1 MDSVILSEYYFD
13 INFKQS
19 DIYYF
24 GKMLCLLM
32 KTCYTPLRQLSI
44 VFKTQ
49 LKIDN
54 VLLSCFSVSL
64 SIQGVSQVKK
74 SNPLCFLKYECPH
87 SLWPLIFQKYWV
99 FHGFTIT

>member
-54 VLLSCFSVSL
+54 ACFLLFSILIHLGWKPVKPIKHIVSL
-64 SIQGVSQVKK
+64 EI
-74 SNPLCFLKYECPH
+74 
-87 SLWPLIFQKYWV
+87 
-99 FHGFTIT
+99 